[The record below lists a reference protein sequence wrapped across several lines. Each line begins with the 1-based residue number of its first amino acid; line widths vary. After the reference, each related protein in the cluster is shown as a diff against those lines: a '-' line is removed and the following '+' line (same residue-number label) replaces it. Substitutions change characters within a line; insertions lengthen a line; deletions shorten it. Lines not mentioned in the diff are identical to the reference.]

1 MADSNRWQ
9 NSEVSTMS
17 NMMGKYFTGKRI
29 LKVLVIFFC
38 LYKYISR
45 DYKLLFYSCQISHN
59 IISQN
64 PFHFTFSG
72 FCSFFTGVCAI
83 EFL

>member
-1 MADSNRWQ
+1 MADSNSQQ
-9 NSEVSTMS
+9 NSVVSTMS
-17 NMMGKYFTGKRI
+17 NMTGKHFTGKHMF
-29 LKVLVIFFC
+29 KVLVIFFC

-45 DYKLLFYSCQISHN
+45 DYRLLFYSCQISHN

-72 FCSFFTGVCAI
+72 FYSFFIGVCAI